1 MLKILPTF
9 MLLLSLSNGCQWSVE
24 AEHGNTNGTIFQR
37 DGTSNKLTVRLS
49 EDQYIIWGFV
59 TESSCILSVLNVVYM
74 NDGLSDTCNI
84 TVYVDGGQLVGSF
97 DTRAQSHLPVS
108 SGPIGEAVMSSGDH
122 TIKLTATNMNEYG
135 IEIDRMT
142 LEMLCTNGMS
152 TSDGA
157 CPNAQEAG
165 LENCKVSSNH
175 DSWDKKLIIG
185 LAFEI
190 FFAIVEA
197 ILLFVTLY
205 FYCKKIKNGH
215 SDDKHSVALVKF
227 NVNNEEVQIP
237 LLPETNTNDEL
248 PVPEPRRSTR

>member
-1 MLKILPTF
+1 M
-9 MLLLSLSNGCQWSVE
+9 
-24 AEHGNTNGTIFQR
+24 
-37 DGTSNKLTVRLS
+37 RLS

-59 TESSCILSVLNVVYM
+59 TESSCILHVLNVVYM

-97 DTRAQSHLPVS
+97 DTRAQSHLPIS
-108 SGPIGEAVMSSGDH
+108 SGPIGATVMSSGDH

-142 LEMLCTNGMS
+142 LEMICTSGMS

-157 CPNAQEAG
+157 CPNPQEAD
-165 LENCKVSSNH
+165 LENCKAPSNH

-197 ILLFVTLY
+197 ILLFFTIY
-205 FYCKKIKNGH
+205 FHIIRKIKKGD
-215 SDDKHSVALVKF
+215 SDDKHSVTLVKY

-237 LLPETNTNDEL
+237 LLQETMNNNIDDL
-248 PVPEPRRSTR
+248 PVPEPRRSTC